1 MISGFG
7 GKQGTLSSRSIGRQ
21 SVADR
26 CGSADSLIRAIGGAE
41 IATWL
46 DADDITVADGANVTT
61 WTAKQGNS
69 PSQNSGTPRP
79 PDYVV
84 DGINGKPAVNFA
96 ATNECLQWAAEGLNA
111 SDIPAVTVASTNR
124 SSVAGTDSGI
134 VFELGTANYHTVA
147 GLIMAY
153 SSNGGGVDR
162 RMLIGI
168 GGSGD
173 ESFRF
178 STSERTPNINN
189 VMVGVYD
196 RSTSNDTLNGFINSE
211 PITPAASQDGD
222 RTNAFDFDGQISNL
236 GARANGSVGLNGSIR
251 EFIVIKRALT
261 GGEAF
266 RLAKALM
273 INTGLTTLL
282 SQQPNTSLMSISHFT
297 FFTTIYCS
305 VIQE

>member
-7 GKQGTLSSRSIGRQ
+7 GKQGSLSSRSIGKQ
-21 SVADR
+21 NAADR
-26 CGSADSLIRAIGGAE
+26 CGSADSLIRAIGGTD

-84 DGINGKPAVNFA
+84 DGINGRPAVNFA
-96 ATNECLQWAAEGLNA
+96 ATNECLQWAATGLSE

-134 VFELGTANYHTVA
+134 VFELGSSNYHSVA

-153 SSNGGGVDR
+153 SSNGGDPSVDK

-168 GGSGD
+168 GGAGD

-196 RSTSNDTLNGFINSE
+196 RSTSDDTLNGFINSE
-211 PITPAASQDGD
+211 PIIPAVSNDED
-222 RTNAFDFDGQISNL
+222 RTNAFNFEGQISNL

-251 EFIVIKRALT
+251 EFVVIKRALT
-261 GGEAF
+261 DGESF

-273 INTGLTTLL
+273 SNSGITARL
-282 SQQPNTSLMSISHFT
+282 
-297 FFTTIYCS
+297 
-305 VIQE
+305 

>member
-1 MISGFG
+1 MKNGFG
-7 GKQGTLSSRSIGRQ
+7 GKQGSLSSRSIGKQ
-21 SVADR
+21 NAADR
-26 CGSADSLIRAIGGAE
+26 CGSADSLIRAIGGTD

-84 DGINGKPAVNFA
+84 DGINGRPAVNFA
-96 ATNECLQWAAEGLNA
+96 ATNECLQWAATGLNA

-134 VFELGTANYHTVA
+134 VFELGSSNYHSVA

-153 SSNGGGVDR
+153 SSNGGDPSVDK

-168 GGSGD
+168 GGAGD

-189 VMVGVYD
+189 VLVGVYD
-196 RSTSNDTLNGFINSE
+196 RSTSDDTLNGFINSE
-211 PITPAASQDGD
+211 PITPAVSNDED

-236 GARANGSVGLNGSIR
+236 GARNNGSIGLNGSIR

-261 GGEAF
+261 DGEAF

-273 INTGLTTLL
+273 SNSGITARL
-282 SQQPNTSLMSISHFT
+282 
-297 FFTTIYCS
+297 
-305 VIQE
+305 

>member
-1 MISGFG
+1 MISGLG
-7 GKQGTLSSRSIGRQ
+7 GRGGSLSSRSIGKQ
-21 SVADR
+21 GAADR
-26 CGSADSLIRAIGGAE
+26 CGSADSVIRAIGGTD

-84 DGINGKPAVNFA
+84 DGINGRPAVNFA
-96 ATNECLQWAAEGLNA
+96 ATNECLQWAATGLNA

-134 VFELGTANYHTVA
+134 VFELGSSNYHSVA

-153 SSNGGGVDR
+153 SSNGGDPSVDK

-168 GGSGD
+168 GGAGD

-189 VMVGVYD
+189 VLVGVYD
-196 RSTSNDTLNGFINSE
+196 RSTSDDTLNGFINSE
-211 PITPAASQDGD
+211 PITPAVSNDED

-236 GARANGSVGLNGSIR
+236 GARNNGSIGLNGSIR

-261 GGEAF
+261 DGEAF

-273 INTGLTTLL
+273 SNSGITARL
-282 SQQPNTSLMSISHFT
+282 
-297 FFTTIYCS
+297 
-305 VIQE
+305 

>member
-1 MISGFG
+1 MTRSGFG
-7 GKQGTLSSRSIGRQ
+7 GKTASSISSTSMGSQ
-21 SVADR
+21 TVADR
-26 CGSADSLIRAIGGAE
+26 AKGGDSLIRAIGGAD

-46 DADDITVADGANVTT
+46 DADDITVADGANVTA
-61 WTAKQGNS
+61 WAAKEGNG

-96 ATNECLQWAAEGLNA
+96 ATNECLQWAATGLNA

-134 VFELGTANYHTVA
+134 VFELGSSNYHSVA

-153 SSNGGGVDR
+153 SSNGGGTDR

-168 GGSGD
+168 GGAGD

-189 VMVGVYD
+189 VMVTVYD

-211 PITPAASQDGD
+211 PITPAASNDED

-236 GARANGSVGLNGSIR
+236 GARNNGASDGLNGSIR
-251 EFIVIKRALT
+251 EFVVIKRALT
-261 GGEAF
+261 DGESF

-273 INTGLTTLL
+273 SNSGLTALL
-282 SQQPNTSLMSISHFT
+282 
-297 FFTTIYCS
+297 
-305 VIQE
+305 

>member
-7 GKQGTLSSRSIGRQ
+7 GKQGLLSSRSKGRQ
-21 SVADR
+21 SEADR
-26 CGSADSLIRAIGGAE
+26 CGSADSLIRAIGGSD

-46 DADDITVADGANVTT
+46 DADDITVADAANVTT

-69 PSQNSGTPRP
+69 PSQNSVTPRP

-84 DGINGKPAVNFA
+84 DGINGRPAVNFA
-96 ATNECLQWAAEGLNA
+96 ATNECLQWAAEGLSE
-111 SDIPAVTVASTNR
+111 SDVPAVTVASTSR

-134 VFELGTANYHTVA
+134 VFELGTSNYHTVA

-153 SSNGGGVDR
+153 SSNGGGTDR

-168 GGSGD
+168 GGAGD

-196 RSTSNDTLNGFINSE
+196 RSTSDDTLNGFINSE
-211 PITPAASQDGD
+211 PITPAASNDED
-222 RTNAFDFDGQISNL
+222 RTNAFDFEGQISNL

-251 EFIVIKRALT
+251 EFVVIKRALSEN
-261 GGEAF
+261 EAF
-266 RLAKALM
+266 RLSKALM
-273 INTGLTTLL
+273 SNSRIT
-282 SQQPNTSLMSISHFT
+282 
-297 FFTTIYCS
+297 
-305 VIQE
+305 